1 MLEISQSNHYNVF
14 VVSGNSAP
22 TLSFLVEIHLAHVG
36 LSSVKLEKGGGLLHM
51 HKAVPCFYCKIFM

>member
-22 TLSFLVEIHLAHVG
+22 TLSFFGEIQLTDVG
-36 LSSVKLEKGGGLLHM
+36 GRQTGEIT
-51 HKAVPCFYCKIFM
+51 AVSL